1 MLDKERILAKIDEL
15 EGYIKEL
22 KQIVPENFEGY
33 KSSIEK
39 RRACER
45 LLHISIECVMDIC
58 SVIVSNLRL
67 GLPSEEDNIIKRLRD
82 ANVISER
89 IN

>member
-1 MLDKERILAKIDEL
+1 
-15 EGYIKEL
+15 
-22 KQIVPENFEGY
+22 
-33 KSSIEK
+33 
-39 RRACER
+39 
-45 LLHISIECVMDIC
+45 MDIC